1 MAKIQLLAVLSL
13 DGSIWDIKTEGKQSA
28 WLAASEIEKFKE
40 DAAFE
45 IPLGYPLS
53 MLFSARED
61 STKSVYLVEATEE
74 SANYI
79 NSILRVRAIDEMVI
93 YVVPQIADTEN
104 RLFLNNLPV
113 SSWDL
118 AEHKAYK
125 NGVVRNIYRQT
136 LENK

>member
-1 MAKIQLLAVLSL
+1 MAKIQLLAILSL
-13 DGSIWDIKTEGKQSA
+13 DGSIWDIKTEGKQYA

-53 MLFSARED
+53 MLFSVRED
-61 STKSVYLVEATEE
+61 STKSVYLVEATKE
-74 SANYI
+74 SADYI

-93 YVVPQIADTEN
+93 YTVPQIADTEK
-104 RLFLNNLPV
+104 RLFLNNLPA

-118 AEHKAYK
+118 AEHKAYQ
-125 NGVVRNIYRQT
+125 NGVVRNIYRQKS
-136 LENK
+136 ENK

>member
-13 DGSIWDIKTEGKQSA
+13 DGSIWDIKTEGKQTA
-28 WLAASEIEKFKE
+28 WLVASEIEKFKE

-61 STKSVYLVEATEE
+61 LTKSVYLVEATEE
-74 SANYI
+74 SGDYI

-93 YVVPQIADTEN
+93 YTVPQITGTEN
-104 RLFLNNLPV
+104 RLFLNNLPA

-118 AEHKAYK
+118 LEYRAYK
-125 NGVVRNIYRQT
+125 NGVVRNIYR
-136 LENK
+136 LKSVNK